1 MMCVFPL
8 QYSVTSIDPGN
19 RVISAVSDEQEAKTE
34 EILHCSFLA
43 IIVLREEF
51 KLDNKNNI
59 YTILPYSRSITLIF
73 SNNFTLYSVTCRKCP
88 MNLSSGNYTNLR
100 IQCTSLKPSLIV
112 HPPYKT
118 KYNQGVLLYIF

>member
-73 SNNFTLYSVTCRKCP
+73 SNNFTLYV
-88 MNLSSGNYTNLR
+88 
-100 IQCTSLKPSLIV
+100 
-112 HPPYKT
+112 
-118 KYNQGVLLYIF
+118 IFCNMSKMSYEPKQW

>member
-8 QYSVTSIDPGN
+8 PYSVTSIDPGN

-59 YTILPYSRSITLIF
+59 YTILPYSRSITTLIF

-88 MNLSSGNYTNLR
+88 MNLSSGNYTNLTIHDTMHQFETFPHCSPA
-100 IQCTSLKPSLIV
+100 IQDEV
-112 HPPYKT
+112 
-118 KYNQGVLLYIF
+118 